1 MAAVSKKGLTLAK
14 LSTWLELKN
23 QGILSPDRLA
33 VAVKEGLEKG
43 EIVPQTEEVFAA
55 QSADLLAFAKELQ
68 LIKVA
73 KPAFG
78 GVHKKGYESYIKSQ
92 YPETVPLI
100 DAMDKL
106 SERSYEVITDS
117 GEILTVQPLP
127 FYRNITP
134 KPVVEG
140 GANADATEGSV
151 TV

>member
-1 MAAVSKKGLTLAK
+1 
-14 LSTWLELKN
+14 
-23 QGILSPDRLA
+23 
-33 VAVKEGLEKG
+33 
-43 EIVPQTEEVFAA
+43 
-55 QSADLLAFAKELQ
+55 
-68 LIKVA
+68 
-73 KPAFG
+73 
-78 GVHKKGYESYIKSQ
+78 
-92 YPETVPLI
+92 
-100 DAMDKL
+100 MDKL